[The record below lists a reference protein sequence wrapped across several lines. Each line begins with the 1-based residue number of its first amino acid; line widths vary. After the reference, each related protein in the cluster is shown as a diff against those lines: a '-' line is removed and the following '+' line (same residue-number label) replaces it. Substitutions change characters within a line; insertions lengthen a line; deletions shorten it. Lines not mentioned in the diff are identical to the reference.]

1 MPRSSGRG
9 IDLGKPYGHPA
20 AMPPTDRLFSLIQ
33 ILRDGRVHTARDLAE
48 RLEVS
53 VRTVWRDMGVL
64 VAQGLPVE
72 GERGVGYALRERIDL
87 PPLTLTADEVEA
99 LRLGT
104 ELVARGADP
113 SLADAAGR
121 LAGKI
126 AAVVPARVWE
136 AGGADPWVFAR
147 AETAAAARH
156 LPALRRAIRA
166 RRRVA
171 LSYRDEG
178 GAASG
183 RVVRPLLLEFWGQVW
198 TLAAF
203 CEVREGF
210 RSFRLDRI
218 EGLEVREDAF
228 PREAGREL
236 ADYRAL
242 MSPTR

>member
-1 MPRSSGRG
+1 MPMSSGRG
-9 IDLGKPYGHPA
+9 IDPGATGRHPA
-20 AMPPTDRLFSLIQ
+20 SMPPTDRLFSLIQ

-87 PPLTLTADEVEA
+87 PPMTLTPDEVEA

-126 AAVVPARVWE
+126 AAVVPARVWD
-136 AGGADPWVFAR
+136 AGSAAPWVFPR

-156 LPALRRAIRA
+156 LPALRRAIRE

-171 LSYRDEG
+171 LAYRDEG
-178 GAASG
+178 GAASD

-198 TLAAF
+198 TLAAY
-203 CEVREGF
+203 CEARAAF

-218 EGLEVREDAF
+218 EGLAVQDPF

-236 ADYRAL
+236 ADYRAGL
-242 MSPTR
+242 PVTR

>member
-1 MPRSSGRG
+1 
-9 IDLGKPYGHPA
+9 
-20 AMPPTDRLFSLIQ
+20 MPPTDRLFSLIQ
-33 ILRDGRVHTARDLAE
+33 ILRDGRVHTARELSE

-104 ELVARGADP
+104 ELVSRGADP

-136 AGGADPWVFAR
+136 AGGAEPWVFPR

-156 LPALRRAIRA
+156 LPGLRRAIRG

-178 GAASG
+178 GVASE
-183 RVVRPLLLEFWGQVW
+183 RMVRPLLLEFWGQVW

-203 CEVREGF
+203 CEVRQGF

-218 EGLEVREDAF
+218 EWMEVREDAF

-236 ADYRAL
+236 ADYRATL
-242 MSPTR
+242 PVMR